1 MISAIL
7 LAAGQSKRMNG
18 DNKLNKKYNKKYLI
32 NHIIGTLIKS
42 KVDKIIVVLGFQSS
56 KVRKITIKNKKINF
70 VYNKNYKSGM
80 ASSIKTGLKRVSK
93 KNIGFLIVQAD
104 MPLISKNIINYIC
117 YAIKNNKKEIIAPTY
132 KGKIGNPL
140 GFKISIIKK
149 LNKIRGDYGAKKMI
163 QKNKIKLALIK
174 VRSKSILKN
183 FCLRKIWYLIFL
195 FGNVGK

>member
-18 DNKLNKKYNKKYLI
+18 DNKLIKKYNKKYLI
-32 NHIIGTLIKS
+32 NHIIDTLIKS
-42 KVDKIIVVLGFQSS
+42 KVDKTIVVLGFQSS

-104 MPLISKNIINYIC
+104 MPLISKNIINSIC

-132 KGKIGNPL
+132 KGKIGNPV

-183 FCLRKIWYLIFL
+183 FNTQKDFLI
-195 FGNVGK
+195 NRQQ

>member
-18 DNKLNKKYNKKYLI
+18 DNKLIKKYNKKYLI
-32 NHIIGTLIKS
+32 NHIIGILIKS

-104 MPLISKNIINYIC
+104 MPLISMNIINYIC

-132 KGKIGNPL
+132 KGKIGNPV

-149 LNKIRGDYGAKKMI
+149 LNKIREDYGAKKMI

-183 FCLRKIWYLIFL
+183 FNTQKDFLI
-195 FGNVGK
+195 NRQQ

>member
-7 LAAGQSKRMNG
+7 LAAGQSKRMGG
-18 DNKLNKKYNKKYLI
+18 DNKLIKKYNKKYLI
-32 NHIIGTLIKS
+32 NYIVGTLIKS
-42 KVDKIIVVLGFQSS
+42 KVDKIIIVLGFQSP
-56 KVRKITIKNKKINF
+56 KVRKITAKNEKINF
-70 VYNKNYKSGM
+70 IYNKNYKSGIS
-80 ASSIKTGLKRVSK
+80 SSIKAGLKRVSK

-104 MPLISKNIINYIC
+104 MPLISKNIINSIC

-132 KGKIGNPL
+132 KGKIGNPV

-183 FCLRKIWYLIFL
+183 FNTQKDFLI
-195 FGNVGK
+195 NRQQ

>member
-1 MISAIL
+1 MISAIV
-7 LAAGQSKRMNG
+7 LAAGQSKRMGG
-18 DNKLNKKYNKKYLI
+18 DNKLIKKYNKKYLI
-32 NHIIGTLIKS
+32 NHIISTLIKS
-42 KVDKIIVVLGFQSS
+42 KVNKIIVVLGFQRL
-56 KVRKITIKNKKINF
+56 KVRKITVKNKKINF

-104 MPLISKNIINYIC
+104 MPLISKNIINSIC
-117 YAIKNNKKEIIAPTY
+117 YAIKNNKKEIITPTY
-132 KGKIGNPL
+132 KGKIGNPV

-149 LNKIRGDYGAKKMI
+149 LNKIREDYGAKKMI

-183 FCLRKIWYLIFL
+183 FNTQKDFLI
-195 FGNVGK
+195 NRQQ

>member
-18 DNKLNKKYNKKYLI
+18 ENKLIKKYNKKYLI
-32 NHIIGTLIKS
+32 NHIIDTLIKS
-42 KVDKIIVVLGFQSS
+42 KVDKTIVVLGFQSS

-132 KGKIGNPL
+132 KGKIGNPV

-149 LNKIRGDYGAKKMI
+149 LNKIREDYGAKKMI

-183 FCLRKIWYLIFL
+183 FNTQKDFLI
-195 FGNVGK
+195 NRQQ